1 MKYTV
6 EMSNKLNELLER
18 TYDAEKGFKQAAEKV
33 DNTTIKQ
40 FFMDSAKQRYNF
52 GQELK
57 TEIRSFGQAPEK
69 GGSAKGTLHRS
80 WIDFKSLF
88 TQNNEEAMLEEVH
101 RGEKEA
107 IATYNDILHD
117 KDFVL
122 PPSTESLLMRHRNAI
137 RETLET
143 ATYLKQQYRNSK
155 SQ

>member
-57 TEIRSFGQAPEK
+57 AEIRSFGQAPEK

-143 ATYLKQQYRNSK
+143 ANIFETAVS
-155 SQ
+155 

>member
-33 DNTTIKQ
+33 DNKTIKQ
-40 FFMDSAKQRYNF
+40 FFMDRAKQRYDFGHELKAEIKAF
-52 GQELK
+52 GQ
-57 TEIRSFGQAPEK
+57 SPEK

-88 TQNNEEAMLEEVH
+88 SNNNEEAMLEEVN

-107 IATYNDILHD
+107 IETYNDILHD
-117 KDFVL
+117 KEFVL
-122 PPSTESLLMRHRNAI
+122 PPSTESLLMKQRNAI

-143 ATYLKQQYRNSK
+143 ANIFETAVS
-155 SQ
+155 

>member
-33 DNTTIKQ
+33 DNETIKQ
-40 FFMDSAKQRYNF
+40 FFLDSAKQRYNF
-52 GQELK
+52 GHELK
-57 TEIRSFGQAPEK
+57 AEIKAFGQSPEK
-69 GGSAKGTLHRS
+69 GGSTKGTLHRS

-88 TQNNEEAMLEEVH
+88 STNNEEAMLEEVN

-107 IATYNDILHD
+107 IETYNDILHD

-122 PPSTESLLMRHRNAI
+122 PPSTESLLMKQRNAI

-143 ATYLKQQYRNSK
+143 ANIFETAVS
-155 SQ
+155 

>member
-33 DNTTIKQ
+33 DNKTIKQ
-40 FFMDSAKQRYNF
+40 FFMDRAKQRYDFGHELKAEIKAF
-52 GQELK
+52 GQ
-57 TEIRSFGQAPEK
+57 SPEK

-88 TQNNEEAMLEEVH
+88 SNNNEEAMLEEVN

-107 IATYNDILHD
+107 IETYNDILHD

-122 PPSTESLLMRHRNAI
+122 PPSTESLLMKQRNAI

-143 ATYLKQQYRNSK
+143 ANIFETAVS
-155 SQ
+155 

>member
-33 DNTTIKQ
+33 DNKTIKQ
-40 FFMDSAKQRYNF
+40 FFMDRAKQRYDFGHELKAEIKAF
-52 GQELK
+52 GQ
-57 TEIRSFGQAPEK
+57 SPEK
-69 GGSAKGTLHRS
+69 GGSAKETLHRS

-88 TQNNEEAMLEEVH
+88 SNNNVEAMLEEVN

-107 IATYNDILHD
+107 IETYNDILHD

-122 PPSTESLLMRHRNAI
+122 PPSTESLLMKQRNAI

-143 ATYLKQQYRNSK
+143 ANIFETAVS
-155 SQ
+155 

>member
-6 EMSNKLNELLER
+6 EMSNKLNELLEK
-18 TYDAEKGFKQAAEKV
+18 TYDAEKWFKQAAEKV
-33 DNTTIKQ
+33 DNKTIKQ
-40 FFMDSAKQRYNF
+40 FFIDSAKKRYNF

-57 TEIRSFGQAPEK
+57 AEIMSFGQTPEK
-69 GGSAKGTLHRS
+69 GGSTKGTLHRS

-88 TQNNEEAMLEEVH
+88 TTNNEEAMLEEVH

-122 PPSTESLLMRHRNAI
+122 PPSTESLLMKHRNAI

-143 ATYLKQQYRNSK
+143 TNIFETAVS
-155 SQ
+155 

>member
-18 TYDAEKGFKQAAEKV
+18 THDAEKGLKQAAEKV
-33 DNTTIKQ
+33 DNKTIKE
-40 FFMDSAKQRYNF
+40 FFLNSAKQRYNF

-57 TEIRSFGQAPEK
+57 AEIISFGQAPEK
-69 GGSAKGTLHRS
+69 GGSIKGTLHRS
-80 WIDFKSLF
+80 WINFKSLF
-88 TQNNEEAMLEEVH
+88 ASNTEEAMLEEVL

-107 IATYNDILHD
+107 IETYNDILHD

-143 ATYLKQQYRNSK
+143 ADIFETAVS
-155 SQ
+155 

>member
-1 MKYTV
+1 MKYTA
-6 EMSNKLNELLER
+6 EISNKLNELLQR

-33 DNTTIKQ
+33 DNKTIKD
-40 FFMDSAKQRYNF
+40 FFENSAKQRYTF

-57 TEIRSFGQAPEK
+57 TEIKAFGQAPDK
-69 GGSAKGTLHRS
+69 GGSTKGTLHRS
-80 WIDFKSLF
+80 WINFKSLF
-88 TQNNEEAMLEEVH
+88 TSNNEEAMLEEVL

-107 IATYNDILHD
+107 IETYNDILHD

-143 ATYLKQQYRNSK
+143 ANIFETAVS
-155 SQ
+155 

>member
-18 TYDAEKGFKQAAEKV
+18 THDAEKGFKQAAEKV
-33 DNTTIKQ
+33 DNKTIKE
-40 FFMDSAKQRYNF
+40 FFLNSAKQRYNF

-57 TEIRSFGQAPEK
+57 AEIISFGQAPEK
-69 GGSAKGTLHRS
+69 GGSIKGTLHRS
-80 WIDFKSLF
+80 WINFKSLF
-88 TQNNEEAMLEEVH
+88 ASNTEEAMLEEVL

-107 IATYNDILHD
+107 IETYNDILHD

-143 ATYLKQQYRNSK
+143 ADIFETAVS
-155 SQ
+155 

>member
-33 DNTTIKQ
+33 DNKTIKQ
-40 FFMDSAKQRYNF
+40 FFMDRAKQRYDFGHELKAEIKAF
-52 GQELK
+52 GQ
-57 TEIRSFGQAPEK
+57 SPEK

-80 WIDFKSLF
+80 WVDFKSLF
-88 TQNNEEAMLEEVH
+88 SNNNEEAMLEEVN

-107 IATYNDILHD
+107 IETYNDILHD
-117 KDFVL
+117 KEFVL
-122 PPSTESLLMRHRNAI
+122 PPSTESLLMKQRNAI

-143 ATYLKQQYRNSK
+143 ANIFETAVS
-155 SQ
+155 

>member
-33 DNTTIKQ
+33 DNKTIKD
-40 FFMDSAKQRYNF
+40 FFENRAKQRYNF
-52 GQELK
+52 GHELK
-57 TEIRSFGQAPEK
+57 TEINSFGQAPDK
-69 GGSAKGTLHRS
+69 GGSTKGTLHRS
-80 WIDFKSLF
+80 WINFKSLF
-88 TQNNEEAMLEEVH
+88 TSNNEEAMLEEVL

-107 IATYNDILHD
+107 IETYNDILHD

-143 ATYLKQQYRNSK
+143 ADIFETAVS
-155 SQ
+155 

>member
-6 EMSNKLNELLER
+6 EMSDKLNELLER

-33 DNTTIKQ
+33 DNKTIKD
-40 FFMDSAKQRYNF
+40 FFLNSAKQRYNF

-57 TEIRSFGQAPEK
+57 AEIMSFGQAPNE

-88 TQNNEEAMLEEVH
+88 TSNNEEAMLEEVH

-122 PPSTESLLMRHRNAI
+122 PPSTESLLMKHRNAI

-143 ATYLKQQYRNSK
+143 ANIFETAVS
-155 SQ
+155 

>member
-69 GGSAKGTLHRS
+69 A
-80 WIDFKSLF
+80 
-88 TQNNEEAMLEEVH
+88 EAQ
-101 RGEKEA
+101 KEPC
-107 IATYNDILHD
+107 T
-117 KDFVL
+117 V
-122 PPSTESLLMRHRNAI
+122 PG
-137 RETLET
+137 
-143 ATYLKQQYRNSK
+143 
-155 SQ
+155 

>member
-1 MKYTV
+1 
-6 EMSNKLNELLER
+6 MSDKLNELLER

-33 DNTTIKQ
+33 DNKTIKD
-40 FFMDSAKQRYNF
+40 FFLNSAKQRYNF

-57 TEIRSFGQAPEK
+57 AEIMSFGQAPNE

-88 TQNNEEAMLEEVH
+88 TSNNEEAMLEEVH

-122 PPSTESLLMRHRNAI
+122 PPSTESLLMKHRNAI

-143 ATYLKQQYRNSK
+143 ANIFETAVS
-155 SQ
+155 

>member
-33 DNTTIKQ
+33 NNTTIKQ

-57 TEIRSFGQAPEK
+57 AEIMSFGQTPEK
-69 GGSAKGTLHRS
+69 GGSTKGTLHRS

-88 TQNNEEAMLEEVH
+88 TTNNEEAMLEEVH

-122 PPSTESLLMRHRNAI
+122 PPSTESLLMKHRNAI

-143 ATYLKQQYRNSK
+143 ANIFETAVS
-155 SQ
+155 

>member
-40 FFMDSAKQRYNF
+40 FFIDSAKQRYNF

-57 TEIRSFGQAPEK
+57 AEIRSFGQAPEK

-143 ATYLKQQYRNSK
+143 ANIFETALS
-155 SQ
+155 

>member
-6 EMSNKLNELLER
+6 EMSNNLNELLEK

-33 DNTTIKQ
+33 DNKTIKQ
-40 FFMDSAKQRYNF
+40 FFMDSAKNRYNF

-57 TEIRSFGQAPEK
+57 AEIMSFGQTPDK
-69 GGSAKGTLHRS
+69 GGSTKGTLHRS
-80 WIDFKSLF
+80 WIDFKSLI
-88 TQNNEEAMLEEVH
+88 TSNNEEAMLEEVQ

-117 KDFVL
+117 KNFVL
-122 PPSTESLLMRHRNAI
+122 PPSTESLLMKHRNAI

-143 ATYLKQQYRNSK
+143 ANLFETAVS
-155 SQ
+155 